1 MRPLPLALIL
11 LLGAC
16 NTPDPSPA
24 ESPKAPRVQFVQMRH
39 PIGPDLTAFLA
50 RIEAGYGD
58 RIVVRAR
65 SAAEGE
71 ALAQGLLRQGLR
83 AQVLVDPAHE
93 VVVARHVVTP
103 PDCPDWTR
111 SGAADFTTQAATNF
125 GCATATNLGLMVAD
139 PGDLVRGRAAPAMEA
154 EAATLGVQR
163 YRTGKTPPL
172 PDADTRG
179 GGQQP

>member
-16 NTPDPSPA
+16 GTADPAPA
-24 ESPKAPRVQFVQMRH
+24 ESSKAPRVQLVQMRH
-39 PIGPDLTAFLA
+39 PIGPDLASFLA

-71 ALAQGLLRQGLR
+71 AVAQGLLRLGLR
-83 AQVLVDPAHE
+83 AQVLVDPSHE
-93 VVVARHVVTP
+93 IVVARHVATA

-111 SGAADFTTQAATNF
+111 SGAADFTTQVGSNF
-125 GCATATNLGLMVAD
+125 GCATAVNFTLMVAD
-139 PGDLVRGRAAPAMEA
+139 PGDLVRGRAAPAGEA

-163 YRTGKTPPL
+163 YRTGKTLPL
-172 PDADTRG
+172 IDSDTRG
-179 GGQQP
+179 SGQQQ